1 MTMVKICGI
10 SNKEHTIA
18 AIEAGADFIGLVF
31 AQSKRQITTEQAKEI
46 VDAIRKA
53 SKTVKTVGVFVNAPA
68 DEVNR
73 IANECNLDIV
83 QLSGDEP
90 WGYCIDIEK
99 PVLKAIHVKE
109 QSEDEI
115 NQAAV
120 LAIEHISDNDNVY
133 IVLLDTHVEGK
144 YGGTGESFDWKL
156 AKSLSRNYPVMV
168 AGGLT
173 PDNVKQAIEKMN
185 PWGVDVS
192 SGVETDGVKDI
203 AKIKKFIDEA
213 KR

>member
-10 SNKEHTIA
+10 SNIEHAIA
-18 AIEAGADFIGLVF
+18 AIEAGADFIGMVF
-31 AQSKRQITTEQAKEI
+31 AESKRQVTPEQAKEI
-46 VDAIRKA
+46 VTAVRQTSD
-53 SKTVKTVGVFVNAPA
+53 TVKTVGVFVNTPA
-68 DEVNR
+68 DEINR
-73 IANECNLDIV
+73 ITNECNLDIV

-90 WGYCIDIEK
+90 WDYCMDIEK
-99 PVLKAIHVKE
+99 PVLKAMHVKD

-115 NQAAV
+115 NQEAV
-120 LAIEHISDNDNVY
+120 LAVEHISDNDNVY

-144 YGGTGESFDWKL
+144 YGGTGKSFDWKL
-156 AKSLSRNYPVMV
+156 AKSFSQNYPVMV
-168 AGGLT
+168 AGGLN
-173 PDNVKQAIEKMN
+173 PENVKEAIEKMK

-203 AKIKKFIDEA
+203 AKINKFIDEA